1 VNYPTQQGVCVLLS
15 GMRATRKMNMLKLYS
30 RNQFCCLALAGVMG
44 VLPFF
49 GSPEE
54 PPAALQRFV
63 TVFTGQDAAGFT
75 KIIHSEITSE
85 IDVTTEEVESFLK
98 RYRSDSLKLES
109 SNVDKRFKS
118 EDGTTERFQASLTF
132 RGPVLSPEYPDPS
145 KLNMTLLWVM
155 QDEKWWLERPL
166 SIMCTVASSDA
177 YPTEAQNET
186 AARFEAAVAV
196 LDQLGLPGKE
206 DLGWVDY
213 PSAGD
218 AVAEYKELEKLHLQE
233 RGSKGVDARA
243 SGVQVLLKA
252 AGRSQGGLLRIYQ
265 GDFPSGPEDKRR
277 PVPWDM
283 FRDYVQAAIKL
294 GKTYEKQ
301 AKPKDAER
309 IYRRVISLG
318 RQFLDEPGGF
328 QFVNWG
334 MTFQKQ
340 GAEALALMLTSSR
353 SSEKQQASA
362 FVNLTSRRLDLLQ
375 TALNSLDDM
384 ADYKSLKA
392 AILASARPGDMIF
405 RPWGIN
411 TIAIFALRGAPAG
424 PNAMSAAGGIVL
436 VKNPIMEKK
445 ATAALNE
452 LASEPSGK
460 VRSFIENQKEWI
472 RNHQV
477 YGSVQAFR

>member
-1 VNYPTQQGVCVLLS
+1 
-15 GMRATRKMNMLKLYS
+15 MNMLKLYS
-30 RNQFCCLALAGVMG
+30 KNRFCCLAMAGIMG
-44 VLPFF
+44 ILPFF
-49 GSPEE
+49 GSPPEE

-63 TVFTGQDAAGFT
+63 TLFTGQDAAGFT

-98 RYRSDSLKLES
+98 RYRSNSLTLES
-109 SNVDKRFKS
+109 SSVDKRFKS
-118 EDGTTERFQASLTF
+118 EDGTTERFQATLAF
-132 RGPVLSPEYPDPS
+132 RGPVLSPEYPNPS
-145 KLNMTLLWVM
+145 KLDMTLLWVM
-155 QDEKWWLERPL
+155 QDGKWWLERPL
-166 SIMCTVASSDA
+166 SIMCTVSSSEA
-177 YPTEAQNET
+177 YPTEAQNEI
-186 AARFEAAVAV
+186 AARFEAAIAV

-213 PSAGD
+213 PSTGN

-243 SGVQVLLKA
+243 AGVQVLLKG
-252 AGRSQGGLLRIYQ
+252 AGRSQGGLLQIYQ

-294 GKTYEKQ
+294 GNTYQKQ
-301 AKPKDAER
+301 AKLKDAER

-340 GAEALALMLTSSR
+340 GAEALARLFTSSR
-353 SSEKQQASA
+353 SAEKQQASA

-392 AILASARPGDMIF
+392 AVLASGRTGDPIF

-411 TIAIFALRGAPAG
+411 TLAILALRGAPAG

-445 ATAALNE
+445 AMAALNE

-460 VRSFIENQKEWI
+460 VKPFIENQKEWI

-477 YGSVQAFR
+477 YGTVQAFR